1 MNLSL
6 RGFPSFLSARQ
17 GSWGGGASLSLG
29 PLQRRP
35 PPPPRWQA
43 PRRCLPR
50 LRCRPRGFLLLRSA
64 PTDGAAASRGRQVRG
79 RRRFRPR
86 RKGPGGGGRWR
97 TPSPCRPRRFHLRGL
112 GGPPRGLIRRG
123 CAWRT
128 LNIWIPARPLP
139 RPAPPGLRRC
149 DPAARASR
157 PRFSRKRGNPV
168 SNLPRVRACALGNSH
183 WLRPMLSPISQ
194 VGNLGS
200 RTPQQS

>member
-1 MNLSL
+1 M
-6 RGFPSFLSARQ
+6 
-17 GSWGGGASLSLG
+17 GGASLSLG

-35 PPPPRWQA
+35 PVPPPPA
-43 PRRCLPR
+43 GKPRAGA
-50 LRCRPRGFLLLRSA
+50 CRGCAAAGVASCFYSPPPQTGRQPLGVGRSE
-64 PTDGAAASRGRQVRG
+64 GAAGSGRGG
-79 RRRFRPR
+79 RD
-86 RKGPGGGGRWR
+86 PGGGVWR
-97 TPSPCRPRRFHLRGL
+97 TPSPGWPRRFHLRGL

-139 RPAPPGLRRC
+139 RPAPPGLRRG

-157 PRFSRKRGNPV
+157 LRFSRKRGNPA